1 MTERL
6 VDVLNDKNTVLQVY
20 STNVEDAPT
29 TSPPTQDKEFEKE
42 ALKAASEKQ
51 LVAEDEQDSL
61 RTRMHVSR
69 GGQLAP
75 SGAKP

>member
-20 STNVEDAPT
+20 LTSVEDTPSDT
-29 TSPPTQDKEFEKE
+29 KFENE
-42 ALKAASEKQ
+42 ALKAAADKQ
-51 LVAEDEQDSL
+51 LVADDEQASL
-61 RTRMHVSR
+61 HARMHVSR

-75 SGAKP
+75 YGAKKS